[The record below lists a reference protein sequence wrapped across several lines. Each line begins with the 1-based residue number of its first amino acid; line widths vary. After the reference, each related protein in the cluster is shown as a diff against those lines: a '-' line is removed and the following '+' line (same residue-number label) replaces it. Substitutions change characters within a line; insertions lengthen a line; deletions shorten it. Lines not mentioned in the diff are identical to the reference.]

1 MTYIIEWIAMYDPRR
16 KDPAGFINTLCWFCF
31 WNHIPYAVVM
41 MMMFKRGQYTDTLN
55 VETFI

>member
-1 MTYIIEWIAMYDPRR
+1 MYDPRR

-55 VETFI
+55 VETLV